1 MIDDVYLESEFKRA
15 RGVVRKAGGIMGGI
29 NQYVWLDRWGL
40 RIVCKDGVEENVQDY
55 AYNTT
60 FERGE
65 SKSGRGRKSQRYK
78 KRKSVKRK
86 T

>member
-15 RGVVRKAGGIMGGI
+15 RGVVRNAGGDMGGI

-40 RIVCKDGVEENVQDY
+40 RIVCKNGVEENVQDY

-60 FERGE
+60 FEEKVNRE
-65 SKSGRGRKSQRYK
+65 EEEK
-78 KRKSVKRK
+78 VKDIK

>member
-15 RGVVRKAGGIMGGI
+15 RGVVRNAGGDMGGI

-40 RIVCKDGVEENVQDY
+40 RIVCKNGVEENVQDY

-60 FERGE
+60 FEEKVNRE
-65 SKSGRGRKSQRYK
+65 EEEKVKDIK

>member
-1 MIDDVYLESEFKRA
+1 
-15 RGVVRKAGGIMGGI
+15 MGGI

-60 FERGE
+60 F
-65 SKSGRGRKSQRYK
+65 
-78 KRKSVKRK
+78 KRK
-86 T
+86 